1 MNRVIPAL
9 DKHLGIDT
17 KSQHQF
23 IENYVLELMDR
34 KMRSAKNY
42 KEDLIKDPDLISYR
56 QYKGEFF
63 LYSMLGMYAIAIQT
77 HIPHINRGR
86 GFAKCVESYKGFPL
100 EKGNEFIH
108 YLICVCIILRGPNKK
123 AEFPF
128 ILLPK
133 YKEKKKL
140 DNELKHVK
148 ILKTHMSRYILS
160 IPAIKD
166 KLEMKR
172 KFLMDNLDQLEKEMA
187 YDYRQWTTFLP
198 PLVNFDIDK
207 LVEPNKDFEKLLT
220 NSLNDKRLEENV
232 KYITKLLT
240 SIRSFSLSIQ
250 EDIQRVIDSR
260 PSDSLFLKS
269 QDGST
274 IFLENA
280 CCNETNDSPYNY
292 FIEHEKSPDIKKHN
306 ETVIRLSN
314 IYENYKKLLNVS
326 LLFSNENTRL
336 EKLSIS
342 DEFTENSIYL
352 AFIKYCKINR
362 DTILPEELQEL
373 CHSNVS

>member
-1 MNRVIPAL
+1 M
-9 DKHLGIDT
+9 
-17 KSQHQF
+17 
-23 IENYVLELMDR
+23 
-34 KMRSAKNY
+34 
-42 KEDLIKDPDLISYR
+42 
-56 QYKGEFF
+56 
-63 LYSMLGMYAIAIQT
+63 
-77 HIPHINRGR
+77 
-86 GFAKCVESYKGFPL
+86 
-100 EKGNEFIH
+100 
-108 YLICVCIILRGPNKK
+108 
-123 AEFPF
+123 
-128 ILLPK
+128 
-133 YKEKKKL
+133 
-140 DNELKHVK
+140 K
-148 ILKTHMSRYILS
+148 ILKAHMKKTILN

-172 KFLMDNLDQLEKEMA
+172 KFLMDNLDQIEKEIV
-187 YDYRQWTTFLP
+187 YDYKQWTTFLP
-198 PLVNFDIDK
+198 PLINFNMDK
-207 LVEPNKDFEKLLT
+207 LVEPNKDFETLLT
-220 NSLNDKRLEENV
+220 KSLNDKRLEENV

-314 IYENYKKLLNVS
+314 IYENYRKLLNVS

-352 AFIKYCKINR
+352 AFIKYCKINTN
-362 DTILPEELQEL
+362 TILPEELQEL
-373 CHSNVS
+373 CHNNVSKFKKLDSLEQKIDVLKQEGHKYNKTSLRVLLNIIARTNGLKKIEPNNLISPKVTFEKIIDEFKENFGIVNIHDELFSLLDRYDVGYTEKVI